1 MPTNRMRVRVLSLA
15 LVAAAL
21 AAPAPL
27 TGRAAAEAKDNK
39 IGKWK
44 LRAEAP
50 AHGTRD
56 YDDRGCGV
64 TVSIRQGVNARGQ
77 EYYSSYA
84 AKVDGKEYP
93 RFVKGSTGINTIAF
107 TQVDPDTVGYT
118 LRENGG
124 ITATGTT
131 NVSKDGKVL
140 TVTTRSV
147 NGTGAGNPEIYDRIP

>member
-1 MPTNRMRVRVLSLA
+1 MVNNRMRVRALA
-15 LVAAAL
+15 LALLTAAL

-27 TGRAAAEAKDNK
+27 TGRAAETKDNK
-39 IGKWK
+39 IGRWQ
-44 LRAEAP
+44 LRAETP
-50 AHGTRD
+50 AHGTRE
-56 YDDRGCGV
+56 YEDRGCGV

-93 RFVKGSTGINTIAF
+93 RLIKGSTAITTIAF
-107 TQVDPDTVGYT
+107 TQVDPDTVAYT
-118 LRENGG
+118 LRENGR

-140 TVTTRSV
+140 TVTTKSA
-147 NGTGAGNPEIYDRIP
+147 NAAAAGKPEIYDRIP